1 MVIRINTTF
10 LPSPKRSKL
19 INFLM
24 TKFKLEET
32 YSDNDHIISLDT
44 TSNIQT
50 IKKIVENIFVENY
63 DGYIITENNQVE
75 NEIAILKKGDLEQ
88 LEYIY
93 VFIVACRLKVK
104 DQRSIHQRI
113 HYF

>member
-1 MVIRINTTF
+1 MVIRINATF
-10 LPSPKRSKL
+10 LPSPIRSKL

-88 LEYIY
+88 LEIYICIHCGMP
-93 VFIVACRLKVK
+93 FESE